1 MLPANCLR
9 LDSHGRI
16 GLHYPAL
23 SSSDSKYYGLPLRLN
38 KFFRRKRCLVL
49 YIRHFNLRTL
59 KSDRYQSGNSYPQY
73 KCYYEDAEDYAD
85 DEGYGIIDSDELPP
99 GEHTYVNADNAKSAE
114 TDFSSKSPSALSGQ
128 SCNEQ
133 ELKKGITKTNILQK
147 AGKRLTRNGA
157 MRVNSLDLHT
167 SLLRLPHNEW
177 EKRAFEI
184 IRQQKLRKSELERKQ
199 GEQKILVKFPKSENI
214 DQIVESSKRL
224 GSTNVNLNYEAKG
237 GKIEDVEYQL
247 MAKRLGL
254 KAKWKPLIQYLS
266 SLGLN
271 ECHFARIYNRHKPT
285 LQTKAASAQERL
297 DFLRGAGVK
306 TEGLV
311 KIILKQPQILGY
323 TIENNLKP
331 HIDFL
336 RGLGVPDSRL
346 GKIIISDPS
355 LFSYSLE
362 LSLKPRVR
370 FLTEEVGIKRTD
382 LAKVVIL
389 GPQILRQPA
398 EAMKF
403 RLEFFSKEL
412 GASKDELVKMVTK
425 HPQLLHYSIK
435 DGIQPRINFLR
446 SIGIN
451 DAGIVKL
458 LTRLPQILSLSV
470 ENNLRPKYLYLVK
483 ELENGVESLS
493 IHPLYFSISLKQRIW
508 PRHRFLASLKKVT
521 NKPFPIKALLVND
534 ECFCGQW
541 AHTTLQDYQ
550 AFRQLLL
557 GELAG
562 EVSEKQ
568 GHVIKYRT

>member
-9 LDSHGRI
+9 LDSYGRR
-16 GLHYPAL
+16 GLQYPAL
-23 SSSDSKYYGLPLRLN
+23 SSSNFKYYGLPLRLN
-38 KFFRRKRCLVL
+38 VFFRRKRCLVL

-59 KSDRYQSGNSYPQY
+59 KSKRSRSGNSYPQY
-73 KCYYEDAEDYAD
+73 NCYYDDADDYAD
-85 DEGYGIIDSDELPP
+85 DEDYGIIDSDELPP
-99 GEHTYVNADNAKSAE
+99 GEHTYVDADNAKSAE
-114 TDFSSKSPSALSGQ
+114 TDFSTRSLSALSGK
-128 SCNEQ
+128 SCHEQ
-133 ELKKGITKTNILQK
+133 ELKKGKTKTNVLQK
-147 AGKRLTRNGA
+147 DGKRLTRDGA
-157 MRVNSLDLHT
+157 MSVNSLGLHN

-184 IRQQKLRKSELERKQ
+184 IRQQKLRNSELERKQ
-199 GEQKILVKFPKSENI
+199 GEQNRLLEFPKSENI
-214 DQIVESSKRL
+214 DQIMESSKRL
-224 GSTNVNLNYEAKG
+224 GSTNVNLKYEAKG
-237 GKIEDVEYQL
+237 GKNEDVEYQL
-247 MAKRLGL
+247 MAKRLGFE
-254 KAKWKPLIQYLS
+254 AKWKPLIQYLS

-285 LQTKAASAQERL
+285 LQTKAASAQERM
-297 DFLRGAGVK
+297 DFLRGVGVK
-306 TEGLV
+306 TEDLV
-311 KIILKQPQILGY
+311 KIIVKQPQILGY
-323 TIENNLKP
+323 TIENNIKP

-346 GKIIISDPS
+346 GQIITANPS
-355 LFSYSLE
+355 FFSYSLE

-370 FLTEEVGIKRTD
+370 FLIEEVGIKRTD

-389 GPQILRQPA
+389 GPQTLRQPA
-398 EAMKF
+398 EAMKS

-412 GASKDELVKMVTK
+412 GASKGNLVKMVTK

-435 DGIQPRINFLR
+435 DGIQLRINFLR
-446 SIGIN
+446 SIGMN
-451 DAGIVKL
+451 DADIVKI

-470 ENNLRPKYLYLVK
+470 EKNLRPKYSYLVK

-493 IHPLYFSISLKQRIW
+493 VHPLYFSISLKRRIW
-508 PRHRFLASLKKVT
+508 PRHRFLTSMKKVT
-521 NKPFPIKALLVND
+521 NKPFPVKALLVND
-534 ECFCGQW
+534 DCFCGRW